1 MFEYTTSLVKHTLN
15 QIKNVAFSLTVI
27 MQIAYIAYLIYA
39 LIVGTGILE
48 VNIILLVLSVAYLIF
63 FIYDK
68 KKPLEKQTKK
78 QIKKLHKY
86 GKRTMKLYSVVV
98 MVVICVTAK
107 QFDPITLLTVA
118 FSIIGIAAQIILDV
132 LTIIIEKRIA
142 LFKEAV
148 QNDIDVIKQPITG
161 TGNFFKKMLGK
172 EVEEKKSTENFEFL
186 EKLREMELQE
196 KKEKKAEK
204 RAKFFSKFKAQQAD
218 EEIAVS
224 STKDE

>member
-1 MFEYTTSLVKHTLN
+1 
-15 QIKNVAFSLTVI
+15 
-27 MQIAYIAYLIYA
+27 
-39 LIVGTGILE
+39 
-48 VNIILLVLSVAYLIF
+48 
-63 FIYDK
+63 
-68 KKPLEKQTKK
+68 
-78 QIKKLHKY
+78 
-86 GKRTMKLYSVVV
+86 MKLYSVVV
-98 MVVICVTAK
+98 MVVICITAK

-142 LFKEAV
+142 LFKEAI

-172 EVEEKKSTENFEFL
+172 EVEEKKPTENFEFL